1 VAIDYN
7 TQLIAY
13 SSDSTNIVI
22 TDFNGAIVDE
32 VQLPSAGN
40 VVALAFNA
48 NNELLVSTDTPS
60 LYVWTTLG
68 CP

>member
-1 VAIDYN
+1 
-7 TQLIAY
+7 L
-13 SSDSTNIVI
+13 DSINIFI

-32 VQLPSAGN
+32 VQLPSAGK